1 MLHQNSKSS
10 KEKKLNHGLK
20 IMFEF
25 AFKSFQEA
33 IYMNGHGVYVWSVV
47 IILIFCLVYA
57 FSYYK
62 IKLKEYKKKLDETY

>member
-1 MLHQNSKSS
+1 
-10 KEKKLNHGLK
+10 
-20 IMFEF
+20 MFEF

-47 IILIFCLVYA
+47 IILILCLVCA